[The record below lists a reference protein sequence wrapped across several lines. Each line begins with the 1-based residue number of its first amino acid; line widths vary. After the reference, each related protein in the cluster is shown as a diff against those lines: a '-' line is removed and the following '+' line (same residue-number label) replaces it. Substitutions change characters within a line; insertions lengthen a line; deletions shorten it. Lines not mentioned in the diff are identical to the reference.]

1 MERRLWSPHSADGAT
16 ADGSNC
22 FHRGSGG
29 LEAGAESA
37 IGDLGLSQ
45 PLAHQ
50 LLLAAFLLSPPGLL
64 KVANAERQL
73 PAWLAAAY
81 KQMYE
86 TTQPVMTLGVIPP
99 SGPSVIS
106 QSSSAAQSGF
116 RSVP

>member
-1 MERRLWSPHSADGAT
+1 MVQQLT
-16 ADGSNC
+16 AQTVFTDDQVVLRQALNQ
-22 FHRGSGG
+22 R
-29 LEAGAESA
+29 

-81 KQMYE
+81 KAD
-86 TTQPVMTLGVIPP
+86 V
-99 SGPSVIS
+99 
-106 QSSSAAQSGF
+106 
-116 RSVP
+116 RN